1 MSKPERV
8 GKLRGFENSPL
19 KRKEVHTLGLLEH
32 ISLQKQAD
40 TLIRRLPQ
48 LSGILPVLRDVF
60 QILETNTQ
68 LEKLTDFPGQLG
80 EVAMVA
86 SDTWWAN
93 YASSIAGSVEGTK
106 KIVMKVLGIGNEVMS
121 GGPQPSGSY
130 WERFLHDESISNN
143 DVKITGS
150 DGVHVQE
157 IVVDG
162 ENISP
167 GLVLKQA
174 AVQVSIEALANISA
188 YATEERSEIIPRTG
202 RIEDRVQA
210 KKNAQATLD
219 HMKTLCTSDFEGCNS
234 FDEVQAR
241 ARENWTDN
249 EPVQIV
255 RPDGFYILKKKED
268 FLSLTQSEIQEMMT
282 GNRENIGPYLSVAEL
297 DTDRPAIRYFDI
309 LGLSHINQSL
319 TLDYQ
324 THDMTP
330 WYDNENV
337 PLNDRK
343 LSISPGAIG
352 FKVRLMG
359 AGGEK
364 DYIDVTVDTLMSL
377 PVDQLERQLQNCSEK
392 PDWIQRD
399 EYELAQMKDEPPL
412 IVLSLSDGNKKSSIY
427 EHRAADGKA
436 LAHLVF
442 NTKTKTIELMY
453 SHGPDDGTEAKAIA
467 LAGGYAV
474 GTKEEEITDDFFI
487 YPTKRKDD
495 SLQRVEGK
503 IRRAFGEPTP
513 YKDKQRTLDSLS
525 LGDVVSLRKISYSKL
540 DTRRK
545 NINDAFQKPLSNVL
559 IRTLE
564 EFGITDPKEQDAL
577 ASILTPGLGM
587 SNLISFVSEKVF
599 GKTSVCVQPLIKK
612 HRLSLAL
619 APYIRDLIVKLK
631 LTDPKFNLEETRSKE
646 DYPEDVRDLQS
657 KLIAATHQTNLFAKL
672 SLGHIQILYL
682 AAHGWRGL
690 AEKLTGWVQ
699 KDLVEPTLVR
709 AQIST
714 LGGTTEKGFAKVINP
729 RTKRPPSV
737 KSFITALSGEKY
749 LTASIGLEGNALSF
763 RTRITPELMDHA
775 IDKHGAV
782 IKQGIDIDYYRLQ
795 NSHNMEKVVEKM
807 CPEGMSREAF
817 RENMRKQSGI
827 FERRKSQ
834 YPHLDNSELI
844 VQSQLSCKPQEW
856 TDKAQYLQA
865 LILVALEDK
874 IDGFVAD
881 LDAMTKNLESI
892 ATTPEFILTPE
903 KARGLEERSIHGI
916 S

>member
-1 MSKPERV
+1 MSKPERE
-8 GKLRGFENSPL
+8 GKLKCFEQSPL
-19 KRKEVHTLGLLEH
+19 KKNEVHTLGLLEH
-32 ISLQKQAD
+32 ISLQQQAD
-40 TLIRRLPQ
+40 VLLERLPQ
-48 LSGILPVLRDVF
+48 LKWILPVLRDVF
-60 QILETNTQ
+60 QILETDTP
-68 LEKLTDFPGQLG
+68 LKKLTDFPGQLG
-80 EVAMVA
+80 EVAMIA

-93 YASSIAGSVEGTK
+93 FASSIAGSVKKTK
-106 KIVMKVLGIGNEVMS
+106 KIVIDTLSIGNEVMS
-121 GGPQPSGSY
+121 GGPQPSGSF

-143 DVKITGS
+143 DVKITGV

-157 IVVDG
+157 IIVDG

-202 RIEDRVQA
+202 RIGNRVEA
-210 KKNAQATLD
+210 KKNAQATLN
-219 HMKTLCTSDFEGCNS
+219 HIKTLCTPCFEGCNS

-241 ARENWTDN
+241 ARENWAVG
-249 EPVQIV
+249 ESVQIV

-268 FLSLTQSEIQEMMT
+268 FLSLTQREIQEMMM
-282 GNRENIGPYLSVAEL
+282 GNKESATTYLPVVEL
-297 DTDRPAIRYFDI
+297 DADSPAIRYFDI

-330 WYDNENV
+330 WYDNENIG
-337 PLNDRK
+337 LNDRK
-343 LSISPGAIG
+343 LSISLGAIG

-359 AGGEK
+359 TGGEN
-364 DYIDVTVDTLMSL
+364 DYIDTTIDTLMTLSE
-377 PVDQLERQLQNCSEK
+377 DQLERQLQHCSEK
-392 PDWIQRD
+392 PDWVKRD
-399 EYELAQMKDEPPL
+399 EYALAQIKDEPPL
-412 IVLSLSDGNKKSSIY
+412 IVLSLSDGNKKNSIY

-436 LAHLVF
+436 LAHLAF
-442 NTKTKTIELMY
+442 NTRTKTIELMC

-467 LAGGYAV
+467 LATGYAV
-474 GTKEEEITDDFFI
+474 GTKEEEIVDGFFV

-495 SLQRVEGK
+495 RLHRVGGH
-503 IRRAFGEPTP
+503 IRRALGEPTP
-513 YKDKQRTLDSLS
+513 YKDKQRALDSLG
-525 LGDVVSLRKISYSKL
+525 LGDVVSLRKVNFSEL
-540 DTRRK
+540 DKRRK
-545 NINDAFQKPLSNVL
+545 NINKAFQKPLSEVL
-559 IRTLE
+559 IKTLA
-564 EFGITDPKEQDAL
+564 EFGITDPKEQDVL

-619 APYIRDLIVKLK
+619 APYIRELIVRLK
-631 LTDPKFNLEETRSKE
+631 LTDPTFSLEETRGKIS
-646 DYPEDVRDLQS
+646 YQEDVRDLQT

-682 AAHGWRGL
+682 AAHGWRDW
-690 AEKLTGWVQ
+690 AKKLTWLVQ
-699 KDLVEPTLVR
+699 PELVEPTLVR

-737 KSFITALSGEKY
+737 KSFITALSGEEH
-749 LTASIGLEGNALSF
+749 LIASIGLEGNALSF
-763 RTRITPELMDHA
+763 RTRITPELMDYA
-775 IDKHGAV
+775 VDGRGVV
-782 IKQGIDIDYYRLQ
+782 IKQGINIDYYRLQ
-795 NSHNMEKVVEKM
+795 NSTNMNKVVEKM

-817 RENMRKQSGI
+817 RENMRKQSEI

-844 VQSQLSCKPQEW
+844 TQSQLACTSKEW
-856 TDKAQYLQA
+856 ADNAQFLQA

-881 LDAMTKNLESI
+881 LDNMTKNLESI
-892 ATTPEFILTPE
+892 ASTPEFILTPE
-903 KARGLEERSIHGI
+903 KASILEDQSIQGV